1 MNQHTKKILMAA
13 LLSAGVSAL
22 PALAQ
27 SGSPA
32 ADEKAPALKHSSA
45 AGDIEWRAWAQQ
57 YLQGVKPDEAVAN
70 AESRGAIGNG
80 IDAIDAAREV
90 WTAQYGAAAVAHQ
103 EPFRSY
109 RKNNLWLV
117 ASRASKGELGKGLIA
132 VLDRD
137 SGRVLRVE
145 RGQQ

>member
-13 LLSAGVSAL
+13 LLSAGVCAL

-27 SGSPA
+27 GGGPA

-45 AGDIEWRAWAQQ
+45 AGDTEWRAWAQQ

-117 ASRASKGELGKGLIA
+117 ASRAAKGELGKGLIA

-145 RGQQ
+145 RGQP